1 MFFVLPY
8 FVKHFVT
15 CSLNR
20 RFNSFT
26 LDLLAYAEVAPDC
39 ERLGPL
45 LDLGLLLDFGL
56 LLDLLLLHDLGR
68 TLRLALD
75 PLRTRRVGARRFA
88 LRAPVFTLA
97 KGAAGA
103 RQAAVFPLAVGAAL
117 AVHAVAFHIAV
128 RAGLAHCT
136 VLLQLA
142 VRARFALHAGAFHP
156 SVGTWTAHGAVA
168 FRLPVRALLPW
179 HDHRTNT
186 TSCVS
191 TAPLVVK
198 SDDRDIFL
206 IPRSCKMSARPM
218 YRR

>member
-1 MFFVLPY
+1 MFFVPY

-20 RFNSFT
+20 RFKSFT
-26 LDLLAYAEVAPDC
+26 LDLLAYAEEAPDC

-45 LDLGLLLDFGL
+45 LDLGLLLDYGL

-103 RQAAVFPLAVGAAL
+103 RQAAVFPLAVGSPRSPRSCL
-117 AVHAVAFHIAV
+117 SLAV

-156 SVGTWTAHGAVA
+156 SVGTWTAQGAVA

-198 SDDRDIFL
+198 SDD
-206 IPRSCKMSARPM
+206 
-218 YRR
+218 

>member
-1 MFFVLPY
+1 MFFVPY

-20 RFNSFT
+20 RFKSFT

-45 LDLGLLLDFGL
+45 LDLGLLLDTGL

-103 RQAAVFPLAVGAAL
+103 RQAAVFPLAVGSP
-117 AVHAVAFHIAV
+117 
-128 RAGLAHCT
+128 C
-136 VLLQLA
+136 
-142 VRARFALHAGAFHP
+142 
-156 SVGTWTAHGAVA
+156 S
-168 FRLPVRALLPW
+168 
-179 HDHRTNT
+179 
-186 TSCVS
+186 
-191 TAPLVVK
+191 
-198 SDDRDIFL
+198 
-206 IPRSCKMSARPM
+206 PRSCLSHCREGRACTLHSSSSARREGKVCTPC
-218 YRR
+218 RRFPPFRGDLDCTRCSRVSPSCASTASLA